1 MEMLSG
7 GQRTDERTRAF
18 LDYLEPLED
27 QDRLLM
33 ILYYVWG
40 FRTREIAEILHMKE
54 ATVKSRMQ
62 RGRQKIKQAFSP
74 WWCRGGKDYE

>member
-1 MEMLSG
+1 M
-7 GQRTDERTRAF
+7 
-18 LDYLEPLED
+18 
-27 QDRLLM
+27 M

-62 RGRQKIKQAFSP
+62 RGRQKIKQAFFP
-74 WWCRGGKDYE
+74 MVV